1 MVMVID
7 GDGDGDEVDGEYEK
21 WLLNMLH
28 WWYAAFDKD
37 FINLIYTNKANPW
50 QSYKVTVIN
59 KVLKYTT
66 NIW

>member
-21 WLLNMLH
+21 GLLKMLH
-28 WWYAAFDKD
+28 WWY
-37 FINLIYTNKANPW
+37 LIYTNKCNLW

-66 NIW
+66 SIG